1 MNFLAP
7 GSREMFEANNKA
19 VDYLY
24 RSLCESEFEQVR
36 TEDLACKIWEQLKN
50 AHAGNAQVQARLFVT
65 YRREYKNFT
74 HLPGESIDAMFQRF
88 TVIVNNMR
96 ANVVVLPYDDHD
108 RVVKLLHSLDR
119 TVWSG
124 KVEAI
129 LESEKY
135 ETLMVDELF
144 SKLKSSEVDRG
155 VLAKIENPTDPHSLA
170 LVSGSRTNAN
180 MSSRKFSLS
189 CLVSMPDEEF
199 NMLGEEDLALLSR
212 RFEGMYT
219 NRKNARRSS
228 GMCYRCEKHGHFIAE
243 CPEAMEVKPEHKH
256 HSRTDHKHRSRDD
269 YKGKN
274 KSAWRPRKSGGHK
287 KKERAMVAGASDID
301 SSSCYS
307 SSSSSDEEEN
317 RHKGKWSGKNIN
329 GLCFTA
335 QGFCGMA
342 HSTASKKSNKDDS
355 GSDSDE
361 EVNNSPSFLIA
372 ENARLNDL
380 LDNRDDAL
388 RKTNK
393 EKREYRS
400 LLGEAK
406 EKVVE
411 LESLLV
417 DARAQIDF
425 LKSAPVV
432 INEPECTDCSTFLGE
447 LTVLKEKYASKVE
460 ELDVLRV
467 DLDEMKSRSS
477 LLGACTSCPILHE
490 KLDASLV
497 YARSLE
503 AQLKAPIP
511 TNCSTCEVNAVK
523 NMELAHY
530 VDRLQDEN
538 DELRKFTGWLS
549 GHEPQLRIMIE
560 AYKCQDG
567 EALGAK
573 KVGEGGG
580 ENEGKIG
587 DIPEPP
593 KTHHKMPLFP
603 NRTIL
608 GTD

>member
-1 MNFLAP
+1 MGYMEATESLKYPFLITRDTSP
-7 GSREMFEANNKA
+7 SRA
-19 VDYLY
+19 VLEVFMSSSSDG
-24 RSLCESEFEQVR
+24 CP
-36 TEDLACKIWEQLKN
+36 N
-50 AHAGNAQVQARLFVT
+50 
-65 YRREYKNFT
+65 
-74 HLPGESIDAMFQRF
+74 
-88 TVIVNNMR
+88 
-96 ANVVVLPYDDHD
+96 DHD
-108 RVVKLLHSLDR
+108 RAVKLLHSLDH

-135 ETLMVDELF
+135 ETLTVDELF

-155 VLAKIENPTDPHSLA
+155 VRAKIENPTDPHSLA

-180 MSSRKFSLS
+180 MSSRQFSLS
-189 CLVSMPDEEF
+189 CLVSMLDEEF
-199 NMLGEEDLALLSR
+199 DMLGEEDLALLSMW
-212 RFEGMYT
+212 FERMYT

-228 GMCYRCEKHGHFIAE
+228 GMCYCCGKHGHFITE

-256 HSRTDHKHRSRDD
+256 YSRTDHKHCSRDD

-274 KSAWRPRKSGGHK
+274 KSERRPRKSGGHK
-287 KKERAMVAGASDID
+287 RKERAMVAGASDID
-301 SSSCYS
+301 SSSYYS

-317 RHKGKWSGKNIN
+317 RHKGKRSGKNIN
-329 GLCFTA
+329 GLCFAA

-342 HSTASKKSNKDDS
+342 HSTARKKSNKDDS
-355 GSDSDE
+355 GSNSEE

-372 ENARLNDL
+372 KNARLNDL
-380 LDNRDDAL
+380 LDNRDDVL

-417 DARAQIDF
+417 DARAQIDS

-432 INEPECTDCSTFLGE
+432 TNEPECTNYSTFLGE
-447 LTVLKEKYASKVE
+447 FTVLKEKYASKVE

-467 DLDEMKSRSS
+467 ELDEMKSRSS

-511 TNCSTCEVNAVK
+511 TICSTCEVNVVK

-538 DELRKFTGWLS
+538 DELRKLMGSLS
-549 GHEPQLRIMIE
+549 GHEP
-560 AYKCQDG
+560 
-567 EALGAK
+567 
-573 KVGEGGG
+573 
-580 ENEGKIG
+580 
-587 DIPEPP
+587 
-593 KTHHKMPLFP
+593 
-603 NRTIL
+603 
-608 GTD
+608 